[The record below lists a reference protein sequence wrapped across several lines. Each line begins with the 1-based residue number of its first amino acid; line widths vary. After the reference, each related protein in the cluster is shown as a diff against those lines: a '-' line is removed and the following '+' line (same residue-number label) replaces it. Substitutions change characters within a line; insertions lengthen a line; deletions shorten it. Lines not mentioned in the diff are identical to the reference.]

1 MDILIIGILVA
12 VVVAVVVIP
21 LVRPARGTL
30 DEATLDAEV
39 ERYRKALRHDSVCD
53 QCLEANEPEAA
64 YCANCG
70 APMSAE
76 REEAG
81 T

>member
-1 MDILIIGILVA
+1 MEILIIGILVA
-12 VVVAVVVIP
+12 LAVAAVVIP
-21 LVRPARGTL
+21 LVRPAPGTM

-39 ERYRKALRHDSVCD
+39 DRYRKALRTESVCD
-53 QCLEANEPEAA
+53 QCLAANEPEAQ

-70 APMSAE
+70 APLTPE
-76 REEAG
+76 QEEAG

>member
-1 MDILIIGILVA
+1 MEILIIGILVA
-12 VVVAVVVIP
+12 LAVAAVVIP
-21 LVRPARGTL
+21 LVRPARGTM

-39 ERYRKALRHDSVCD
+39 ERYRKALRNDVLCD
-53 QCLEANEPEAA
+53 QCLEANEPGAR

-70 APMSAE
+70 APLSPE
-76 REEAG
+76 QQEAG